1 VNDRSDGFATA
12 LEAMDA
18 VPAAPPA
25 AEGPDPQ
32 RVWAALGTVIDPELG
47 LDLVTLGLVYD
58 VSVDGGQVRVTF
70 TLTTPGCPMEA
81 FITEG
86 VAAAVRE
93 IPGVADVEPVLVW
106 EPAWNPGMIRE
117 GAW

>member
-1 VNDRSDGFATA
+1 VNERSDGFGAA

-18 VPAAPPA
+18 VPAAPA
-25 AEGPDPQ
+25 AADGPDPQ
-32 RVWAALGTVIDPELG
+32 QVWAALATVIDPELG

-58 VSVDGGQVRVTF
+58 VSVQEGLVRVTF

-81 FITEG
+81 FITDG

-93 IPGVADVEPVLVW
+93 VPGVATVEPVLVW